1 MKSSITVDHHFMTV
15 VLKVVFSNTATPSG
29 VVAGVGGDMDMD
41 VHAVAAPTEGI
52 GVTGTTSHTDLL
64 VISL

>member
-1 MKSSITVDHHFMTV
+1 MTV
-15 VLKVVFSNTATPSG
+15 VLKVVFPNTATPSG